1 MTSVFL
7 FPFGTSGGRRSCTH
21 LLATSVPLQ
30 RTVGDLGGPAETPG
44 LVWAWP
50 EEQGRFRDEGK
61 AWLLF
66 WKDVI
71 CRGQVPS
78 TLGLT
83 QSKQQFLCFAQKN
96 PEHFPNLD

>member
-7 FPFGTSGGRRSCTH
+7 FPLGTSGGEE
-21 LLATSVPLQ
+21 AVPTCWQPLSLS
-30 RTVGDLGGPAETPG
+30 RGLWGTLGDLLRPQGWSGPG
-44 LVWAWP
+44 RKS
-50 EEQGRFRDEGK
+50 RFRDEGK